1 MWKRTIPFKVDI
13 AGVIEIMGSSL
24 YSRIDTPIRE
34 LIQNG
39 HDAIMRRRT
48 ADLEYSGRIDV
59 VQNVDRGTITFSDD
73 GIGLTAEEAESYL
86 GTLGIGITGILKGRQ
101 GLEAAEHNTGSGDD
115 LIGQF
120 GIGLFSAFMLA
131 DRLSVESL
139 SVAGGEAVRWEA
151 GPGTEIQLSQGTR
164 TTPGTEI
171 TLTLK
176 KHLEK
181 FASEEQLL
189 EFAIKQFADFIPIP
203 IHINGAS
210 ARVNVIQA
218 AWFDSTLQRSD
229 VEMEIAS
236 YFDESPLDVI
246 PIHTASPVTI
256 QGALYVSPQRTP
268 GFTDDSVVAA
278 TIRRMVISRNIQ
290 DLLPPWASFLR
301 GILELPD
308 CSPTASREDLV
319 RDQHFELTRRVLSD
333 AIFEHFEELAQQ
345 QPERL
350 EAIVNWHRFTLAGS
364 ALAEPLL
371 RKILRDSYRFL
382 TSDGELT
389 FDEILKKSEADPIAE
404 SEAEYVIWCN
414 ADRRQEAYLSELF
427 RSGQSICV
435 HAIRSFEEGLLAA
448 LIADT
453 TDAIVDL
460 RIASPSSPGFA
471 ESILGMHDLEEA
483 TPDWQEYFDAS
494 EVKVSIASFATSQ
507 PVMAFLNERYELS
520 KTLESLKNTG
530 DIPRGFQRLID
541 AHFDAAPAGQNE
553 VILNRQHRLIG
564 RALSKGTRS
573 PLANVTRLLVHNAL
587 QSAGAQT
594 PRGAKSQLADD
605 LDWIAEM
612 LWGRD

>member
-59 VQNVDRGTITFSDD
+59 TQNADAGTLTFSDD
-73 GIGLTAEEAESYL
+73 GIGLTPDEAESYL
-86 GTLGIGITGILKGRQ
+86 GTLGIGITGILKGRR
-101 GLEAAEHNTGSGDD
+101 GPEAAESNTGSGDD

-210 ARVNVIQA
+210 ARANVIQA

-319 RDQHFELTRRVLSD
+319 RDHQFELTRRVLSD
-333 AIFEHFEELAQQ
+333 AIYEHFEELGIQ

-364 ALAEPLL
+364 ALGEPPL
-371 RKILRDSYRFL
+371 RKILRDSYRFV

-404 SEAEYVIWCN
+404 AEADYVIWCN

-427 RSGQSICV
+427 GSGQTICV

-453 TDAIVDL
+453 TDFVVDL

-483 TPDWQEYFDAS
+483 SAEWQEYFAAS
-494 EVKVSIASFATSQ
+494 EVKVSVASFAAAQ

-520 KTLESLKNTG
+520 KTLQSLKDTG

-541 AHFDAAPAGQNE
+541 AHFDAAPAEQNE
-553 VILNRQHRLIG
+553 VILNRKHRLIG
-564 RALSKGTRS
+564 RAIDKGTRS

-587 QSAGAQT
+587 QNAGAQT